1 MMYCKGETNNSISH
15 MIRSQSFSESVSLG
29 YENFHKCF
37 LAFPFPFGSTE
48 WLVGLVLG
56 ISIPKQEGSYK
67 TISVGK
73 VEH

>member
-1 MMYCKGETNNSISH
+1 MGRDKEFYSH

-29 YENFHKCF
+29 YELYKCF

-67 TISVGK
+67 TISVEGGTC
-73 VEH
+73 